1 MTPGSRLSTSSVRI
15 RLLLER
21 ALAGLADWTHEVLP
35 GLCRSTKGTTMNE
48 FAALVSATG
57 DTANLQSWIKGN
69 IIPLLLLLIAVM
81 LFVFAQRGD
90 NAKAMRVVAGVV
102 IALAVLGVATTG
114 RADEVGT
121 WLASL
126 FTS

>member
-1 MTPGSRLSTSSVRI
+1 MNKFV
-15 RLLLER
+15 
-21 ALAGLADWTHEVLP
+21 ALA
-35 GLCRSTKGTTMNE
+35 
-48 FAALVSATG
+48 SATG
-57 DTANLQSWIKGN
+57 DTANLKAWIKGN

-81 LFVFAQRGD
+81 PFVFAQLGD
-90 NAKAMRVVAGVV
+90 NAKAMRVVAGVI

-126 FTS
+126 VMG

>member
-1 MTPGSRLSTSSVRI
+1 
-15 RLLLER
+15 
-21 ALAGLADWTHEVLP
+21 
-35 GLCRSTKGTTMNE
+35 MNE
-48 FAALVSATG
+48 FVALASATG

-90 NAKAMRVVAGVV
+90 NSKAMRVVAGVI
-102 IALAVLGVATTG
+102 IALAVLGVATSG

-126 FTS
+126 VMG

>member
-1 MTPGSRLSTSSVRI
+1 MDQGQHHPAASS
-15 RLLLER
+15 
-21 ALAGLADWTHEVLP
+21 AP
-35 GLCRSTKGTTMNE
+35 
-48 FAALVSATG
+48 
-57 DTANLQSWIKGN
+57 
-69 IIPLLLLLIAVM
+69 AVM

-90 NAKAMRVVAGVV
+90 NSKAMRVVAGVI

-126 FTS
+126 VTG

>member
-1 MTPGSRLSTSSVRI
+1 
-15 RLLLER
+15 
-21 ALAGLADWTHEVLP
+21 
-35 GLCRSTKGTTMNE
+35 MNE